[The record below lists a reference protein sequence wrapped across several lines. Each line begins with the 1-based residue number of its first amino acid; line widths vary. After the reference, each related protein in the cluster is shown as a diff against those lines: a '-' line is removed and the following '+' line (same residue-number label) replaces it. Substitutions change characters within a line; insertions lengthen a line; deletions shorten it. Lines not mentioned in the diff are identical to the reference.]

1 MNASTLPGS
10 AMAAWGRLTTASA
23 VEHAAPTAATLAQAT
38 GAIAHLECM
47 REAIIMR
54 ARYRTVD
61 DLVAE
66 THDNFEQL
74 GQRDSR
80 VSSEQ

>member
-1 MNASTLPGS
+1 
-10 AMAAWGRLTTASA
+10 
-23 VEHAAPTAATLAQAT
+23 
-38 GAIAHLECM
+38 M

-80 VSSEQ
+80 VSSDLKPYISQNDIDRIPPDFIKVQYVTMTCKLC